1 MFTKFCFT
9 KFPLEFY
16 IYLNSKFLK
25 RTMTNMAEKAILK
38 IGDKDYDLPIM
49 EGSEKEKAI
58 DITKLRAQT
67 GYVTIDSG
75 YLNTGACTSAITF
88 LDGELGILRYR
99 GIPIEQLAEKSTFTE
114 VAHLLKIGRAHV

>member
-1 MFTKFCFT
+1 
-9 KFPLEFY
+9 
-16 IYLNSKFLK
+16 
-25 RTMTNMAEKAILK
+25 MAEKAILK
-38 IGDKDYDLPIM
+38 IGDKDYELPVI

-75 YLNTGACTSAITF
+75 YLNTGACTSSITF

-99 GIPIEQLAEKSTFTE
+99 GIPIEQLA
-114 VAHLLKIGRAHV
+114 

>member
-1 MFTKFCFT
+1 
-9 KFPLEFY
+9 
-16 IYLNSKFLK
+16 
-25 RTMTNMAEKAILK
+25 MAEKAILK
-38 IGDKDYDLPIM
+38 IGDKEYELPVI

-58 DITKLRAQT
+58 DITKLRGQS

-99 GIPIEQLAEKSTFTE
+99 GIPLSNS
-114 VAHLLKIGRAHV
+114 LKIYIYRGSSFINLWEITKPQ